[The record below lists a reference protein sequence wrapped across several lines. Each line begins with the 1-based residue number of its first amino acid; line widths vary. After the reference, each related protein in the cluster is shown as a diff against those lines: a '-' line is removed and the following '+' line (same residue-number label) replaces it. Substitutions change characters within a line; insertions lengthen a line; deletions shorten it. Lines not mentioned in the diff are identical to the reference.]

1 STRSDAGDGC
11 IVSGTSVGRRIW
23 RNPADLHR
31 SGLEHGVQF
40 LCFSEKH
47 SERNARSSPD
57 LRIQLVA
64 AIHRDGIALCGHRP
78 GLELDDVGSGWV
90 VLPDGLRDVCAWLT

>member
-1 STRSDAGDGC
+1 
-11 IVSGTSVGRRIW
+11 
-23 RNPADLHR
+23 
-31 SGLEHGVQF
+31 
-40 LCFSEKH
+40 
-47 SERNARSSPD
+47 ARSSPD

-90 VLPDGLRDVCAWLT
+90 VLPDGLRDVCAWLTRFPPTRAGLVLADSREQRRHAGNRLGHCDDGRSDRVARSIFLASSDRMG